1 MGVIWDLLERAACL
15 AVTAVALLEGRA
27 GATFQGTPSVLT
39 EQGLVKGFVE
49 NGTNVFLG
57 IPFAQSTAGE
67 NRWKAPQSL
76 GKSATAEFDAT
87 SYGPSCAQAM
97 SGSAIVAQGEDCLN
111 LNVFYPAFILFA
123 TIEY

>member
-1 MGVIWDLLERAACL
+1 MGAIWDLLERAACL

-27 GATFQGTPSVLT
+27 GATFNGKPSVLT

-49 NGTNVFLG
+49 NNANVFLG
-57 IPFAQSTAGE
+57 IPFAQSTAGQ

-76 GKSATAEFDAT
+76 PKVPRAEFDAT

-97 SGSAIVAQGEDCLN
+97 SGNKIVAQGEDCLN
-111 LNVFYPAFILFA
+111 LNVLYPVSILPLV
-123 TIEY
+123 IEC